1 MSLPVPNLDDRR
13 FQDLVDE
20 AKRLVQQRCPEW
32 TDHNVS
38 DPGVTLIEAFAMM
51 TDQLLYRLNRV
62 PDLHYLRFL
71 DLIGVKLHPPT
82 AARTPVTYWLSAARD
97 TTVGVPR
104 GSQVATDQSGGT
116 EAPVVFRTEADLAIV
131 PCSLALVLTGGA
143 SGRLADQTPQLIS
156 GEGVRC
162 FQEAPADDDCVYFGL
177 SNAVPR
183 CAVQLR
189 VACHA
194 EGVGV
199 DPEQPPWI
207 WEAFDG
213 TAWTACEIE
222 SDSTGGFNQDGI
234 TVVHVPP
241 GHREALLERQRAG
254 WLRVRLV
261 RAEDRPFYRDS
272 PRLMTAVAATIG
284 GTIDASHAGLVA
296 DEVVGLSEGVP
307 GQRFRLAHRPV
318 VTGGEPLVVEIA
330 GGGDWEQWHEVESFT
345 ESGPDSR
352 HFTLDAIGGEL
363 RFGPAVRLQDGT
375 IRNFGAVPPK
385 AAPIRVPAYR
395 SGGGK
400 AGNVARGLLN
410 VQRDPIPFT
419 TSVVNRG
426 PATGGVDGE
435 SVGNAAAR
443 GPMLLRTRDR
453 AVTVE
458 DYEYLAKQAAPDAA
472 RVRCVPVPERPGEI
486 RLLVVPDI
494 TLGTNPVAA
503 QLTPD
508 VDLVNRIGS
517 YIEPRRCLGATVRV
531 GPPQY
536 DGVTV
541 VAQLRAAPGTVAEAL
556 RGEALEALYAYLNP
570 VSGGLDGTGWPFGR
584 PVQSGEVFA
593 VLQRLPGT
601 AMVEDVQL
609 FAADLA
615 TGRRSGPVQRIELA
629 GHALVFSFQHQVR
642 ILEGDDRAS

>member
-1 MSLPVPNLDDRR
+1 MSLPVPNLDDRS

-38 DPGVTLIEAFAMM
+38 DPGVTLIETFAMM

-71 DLIGVKLHPPT
+71 DLIGVKLFPPT
-82 AARTPVTYWLSAARD
+82 AARAPVTYWLSAARD
-97 TTVGVPR
+97 TTVNVPR

-116 EAPVVFRTEADLAIV
+116 EAPVVFRTEADLPIV
-131 PCSLALVLTGGA
+131 PCELSFVYTGGA
-143 SGRLADQTPQLIS
+143 SGRLTDQSGQLVA
-156 GEGVRC
+156 GNAVRC
-162 FQEAPADDDCVYFGL
+162 FTETPQIDDCVYFGL

-183 CAVQLR
+183 CAVQMR
-189 VACHA
+189 VVCRA

-199 DPEQPPWI
+199 DPEHPPWI

-213 TAWTACEIE
+213 TTWTPCEIE

-241 GHREALLERQRAG
+241 SHGEAVLERERAG

-272 PRLMTAVAATIG
+272 PRLLSAVAATIG
-284 GTIDASHAGLVA
+284 GTIDASHAGAVT

-318 VTGGEPLVVEIA
+318 ISAGEPLVIEVA
-330 GGGDWEQWHEVESFT
+330 GGDDWHQWQEVESFA

-352 HFTLDAIGGEL
+352 HFILDAIGGEL
-363 RFGPAVRLQDGT
+363 RFGPAVRDTDGSV
-375 IRNFGAVPPK
+375 RHFGAVPPK
-385 AAPIRVPAYR
+385 AAPIRVPKYR
-395 SGGGK
+395 TGGGK
-400 AGNVARGLLN
+400 VGNVARGLLK
-410 VQRDPIPFT
+410 VQRDPIPFVT
-419 TSVVNRG
+419 RVVNRK

-435 SVGNAAAR
+435 SVANASAR

-472 RVRCVPVPERPGEI
+472 RVRCVPIPERPGEI
-486 RLLVVPDI
+486 RLLVVPKIALDV
-494 TLGTNPVAA
+494 NPEVA

-517 YIEPRRCLGATVRV
+517 YLETRRCLGATVRV
-531 GPPQY
+531 GPPRY

-541 VAQLRAAPGTVAEAL
+541 VAQLRAAPGKIAEAL
-556 RGEALEALYAYLNP
+556 RNEALAALYAYLNP
-570 VSGGLDGTGWPFGR
+570 VSGGLDGAGWPFGR
-584 PVQSGEVFA
+584 PVHSGEVFA
-593 VLQRLPGT
+593 VLQRLSGA

-615 TGRRSGPVQRIELA
+615 TGRRSGPLQRIELA
-629 GHALVFSFQHQVR
+629 SHALAFSFQHQVR